1 MEKIDALIK
10 KHNLTLERTPP
21 EEPKKAN
28 LTDNTTSPATSS
40 TARKEGAPSAQPV
53 VKNAEKTDGNQPGKS
68 L

>member
-1 MEKIDALIK
+1 MDKINAIIEKRK
-10 KHNLTLERTPP
+10 LTLERTPA
-21 EEPKKAN
+21 EESKKAN